1 MSYCGP
7 EGVSDFNFTLALDYR
22 HAIAASALARRPA
35 AALKTLLLWGSI
47 RDGELRLEP
56 VFEWAAPVKLPESPG
71 PYRLAGA
78 DGTGQRLFELSFSP
92 DETGDGDMGFL
103 FAIET
108 GCVPTGAGVPCRRG
122 HTPQPAAGQLGP
134 RAGR

>member
-22 HAIAASALARRPA
+22 DAIAAPALARRPA
-35 AALKTLLLWGSI
+35 AAPKTLLLWGSI
-47 RDGELRLEP
+47 RDGRLRLEP
-56 VFEWAAPVKLPESPG
+56 VFQWAAPVKLPESPG

-108 GCVPTGAGVPCRRG
+108 EED
-122 HTPQPAAGQLGP
+122 
-134 RAGR
+134 